1 MDFVLKFN
9 RVWAFLLVIIFGL
22 SALYGS
28 RLPLFVAAIVY
39 LAASFL
45 AVRQNRV
52 AVILVFIFSGIVM
65 LRFLPMVLY
74 NLAMFVFDPPLYQDS
89 PATILVVLVT
99 AMVFAI
105 PATVVSA
112 FFVRYYKDMVSI
124 VCAKPFRS
132 LERSGHLIAKSVFY
146 ILLAGAAVIFC
157 VSFYLL
163 HQNSPTWDSERYWQE
178 QKREKSDYD
187 ELMNEMD

>member
-1 MDFVLKFN
+1 MGFVLKFN
-9 RVWAFLLVIIFGL
+9 RVWALILVLIFGL

-28 RLPLFVAAIVY
+28 RLPLLVAAIVY

-52 AVILVFIFSGIVM
+52 AVIMVFIFSGIVM

-74 NLAMFVFDPPLYQDS
+74 NLAMFVFGHPLYQDS
-89 PATILVVLVT
+89 PATILVLLVI
-99 AMVFAI
+99 AMLFAI

-124 VCAKPFRS
+124 VCGKPFQS
-132 LERSGHLIAKSVFY
+132 LGRSGHLIAKSVFY
-146 ILLAGAAVIFC
+146 SLLAGATVIFC

-163 HQNSPTWDSERYWQE
+163 HQKSPTWDSDRYWQE
-178 QKREKSDYD
+178 QLREKNDY
-187 ELMNEMD
+187 